1 MVVLLISLED
11 DDYETSFVTSDI
23 SSDISLPLKYIA
35 HININHQTF

>member
-23 SSDISLPLKYIA
+23 SSDISLSLKYIA